1 MKEITQIINRLER
14 TLASLEE
21 EVAYLRQQLEDLRQ
35 ELETASEPEP
45 EPAAVTES
53 FAEPEAESPLEPES
67 VEPAEV
73 ESELELSAEPE
84 PTVEPSSE
92 LEPELEPEP
101 EPEAIAS
108 EPIEPEPAQDKA
120 APQSLA
126 DYYEQQRGQDTLQ
139 QSLGSRQFTDLQRSM
154 SLNDRFRYQR
164 ELFEGDNALMNEVLT
179 ALADMPSYEEAVS
192 MLRVDFAWDEEL
204 PAVADF
210 YAMLQQYYS

>member
-14 TLASLEE
+14 TLGSLEE

-45 EPAAVTES
+45 VPAAVAEPS
-53 FAEPEAESPLEPES
+53 AEPEAESPLEPES

-73 ESELELSAEPE
+73 ESELEPSAEPE
-84 PTVEPSSE
+84 PAVEPSSE
-92 LEPELEPEP
+92 LESELEPEP
-101 EPEAIAS
+101 EPE
-108 EPIEPEPAQDKA
+108 PAPDKT

-179 ALADMPSYEEAVS
+179 ALADRPSYEEAVS

>member
-14 TLASLEE
+14 TLSSLEE

-35 ELETASEPEP
+35 ELEAASEPEK
-45 EPAAVTES
+45 S
-53 FAEPEAESPLEPES
+53 
-67 VEPAEV
+67 EV
-73 ESELELSAEPE
+73 ENEPQ
-84 PTVEPSSE
+84 PA
-92 LEPELEPEP
+92 PEP
-101 EPEAIAS
+101 EPS
-108 EPIEPEPAQDKA
+108 VEPDTEPAPEPASEKA

-139 QSLGSRQFTDLQRSM
+139 QSLGSRQHTDLQRSM

-179 ALADMPSYEEAVS
+179 ALADMPSYDEALA
-192 MLRVDFAWDEEL
+192 MLRVDFAWDEEQ
-204 PAVADF
+204 PAVTDF